1 MTHDDESLHD
11 LSRQMVELESRIA
24 FQDDTIAALN
34 DEILQHQRRIEKLQ
48 RQVMTLAEKLVQS
61 TDSGIL
67 RPEEE
72 PPPPHY

>member
-1 MTHDDESLHD
+1 MSESQSLD
-11 LSRQMVELESRIA
+11 LVNQLVELESRIA

-34 DEILQHQRRIEKLQ
+34 AEILEHQKRIERLQ
-48 RQVMTLAEKLVQS
+48 RQVLMLADKLTQDH
-61 TDSGIL
+61 DSGIL